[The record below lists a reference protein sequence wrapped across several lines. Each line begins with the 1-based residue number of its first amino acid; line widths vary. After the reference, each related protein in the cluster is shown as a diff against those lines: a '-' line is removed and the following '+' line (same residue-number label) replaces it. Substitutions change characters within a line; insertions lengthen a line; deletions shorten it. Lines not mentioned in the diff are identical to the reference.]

1 MRNNF
6 DSKMTI
12 RPASLMLAGLGAAF
26 LTVAPTPSFAQARVC
41 TVDFS
46 VSNATDLKA
55 LQFDVDYAAATASG
69 DFGTDPA
76 DCVFADETGL
86 ADVLVNTTSDD
97 MTVGW
102 TNTTSFNG
110 PGSFVSCRFDVTGAD
125 PVAGNFVVSV
135 VDAAEG
141 PGQPADPMP
150 TMGVSVSCVDA
161 GSCSLTPVTGC
172 RVSTAAGKSS
182 LSFKDDA
189 TDDAKDQGKFQWK
202 SGEAT
207 VVGDFGDPVG
217 GAATYS
223 WCVYEDGALVRGSD
237 VPAGGTCGTK
247 PCWKAAGTSGFGF
260 KGDVAGIGSIK
271 MKAGADGKAQVQVQG
286 KSKAGNFSSP
296 ALPLSGEVLSQFVIS
311 SGECFEA
318 EMGTASKND
327 AASYS
332 AKGVLP

>member
-26 LTVAPTPSFAQARVC
+26 LTVAPTQSFAQARVC

-46 VSNATDLKA
+46 VTNATDLQA
-55 LQFDVDYAAATASG
+55 LQFDVDYAAAAASG

-86 ADVLVNTTSDD
+86 ADVLVNTTSND

-102 TNTTSFNG
+102 TNTVSYNG
-110 PGSFVSCRFDVTGAD
+110 PGNFVTCRFDVTGTD

-135 VDAAEG
+135 VDAQQG
-141 PGQPADPMP
+141 PLDPAVPTP
-150 TMGVSVSCVDA
+150 TMAVTVSCVDA
-161 GSCSLTPVTGC
+161 GSCSLTPVSGC
-172 RVSTAAGKSS
+172 RVSTAEGKSS

-311 SGECFEA
+311 GGECFEA